1 VVGTIPISREKIS
14 EIQDTGYLSPGE
26 SDCLFSGIFWGTE
39 AMIGRKAAFI

>member
-14 EIQDTGYLSPGE
+14 EIQDTGYLSRE

-39 AMIGRKAAFI
+39 AMIGRKTAFI